1 MRLHDVVYGL
11 SQRFKLST
19 LKKHHRERHVQALFT
34 FINGCLS
41 IGLIGL
47 FAYFT
52 DNPFLFPSLGPT
64 ALLLFYK
71 PLAAASSPR
80 NTLVGHII
88 GIVVG
93 LLCYQL
99 FEHQANV
106 VTHGAA
112 VSWNVIGAATLSIGF
127 TFGLMVLFNVAHPPA
142 GATTLLISLGVVA
155 QPEQLPV
162 LWAGVVLLVIQAY
175 VINHLAG
182 IPYPIWKPKK
192 TKK

>member
-19 LKKHHRERHVQALFT
+19 LKKHHKGRHVQALFT
-34 FINGCLS
+34 FVNGCLS

-47 FAYFT
+47 LAYVT

-64 ALLLFYK
+64 AFLLFYK

-80 NTLVGHII
+80 NTLIGHII

-93 LLCYQL
+93 WLCFQL
-99 FEHQANV
+99 FEQQTNV

-112 VSWNVIGAATLSIGF
+112 VSWNVIGAASLSIGF

-142 GATTLLISLGVVA
+142 GATTLFISLGIVA
-155 QPEQLPV
+155 QLEQLPV

-175 VINHLAG
+175 IINHLAG

-192 TKK
+192 TKN